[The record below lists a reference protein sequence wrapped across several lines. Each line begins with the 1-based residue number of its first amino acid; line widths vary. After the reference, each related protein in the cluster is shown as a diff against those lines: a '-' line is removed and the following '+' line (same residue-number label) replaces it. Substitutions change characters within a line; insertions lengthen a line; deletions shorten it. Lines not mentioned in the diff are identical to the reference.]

1 MIALL
6 IHSIVFHSICG
17 ISVICRHAHAHP
29 ACRAPITAIPGIAG
43 QLKLRFVA
51 GRRDNLSTLHFLIPK
66 EGVGT
71 HEKGFYFGRSFCG
84 VSRGPKLVQN
94 HISLN
99 QSLTSVGLN
108 YHFGIPLS
116 PLYVLKIP
124 THRFRHFRHQNY
136 SISISLFV
144 REFWAPPGYPT
155 KWQPMTKSFVKGS
168 TNHS

>member
-1 MIALL
+1 MLVTQCPRNISHNSCLLTYIYLAIPPSTSMIALL

-84 VSRGPKLVQN
+84 VSREPKLAQN
-94 HISLN
+94 QMI
-99 QSLTSVGLN
+99 
-108 YHFGIPLS
+108 
-116 PLYVLKIP
+116 
-124 THRFRHFRHQNY
+124 
-136 SISISLFV
+136 
-144 REFWAPPGYPT
+144 EFT
-155 KWQPMTKSFVKGS
+155 LQFQ
-168 TNHS
+168 